1 MNMTRKL
8 FKLLIKRKI
17 PIIEII
23 KNTILKRIANVKQ
36 SESVRNLL
44 FSNKS
49 SKYITKK
56 TNPDE
61 SMIGNSNS
69 SKIPSLNI

>member
-17 PIIEII
+17 PIIEIM
-23 KNTILKRIANVKQ
+23 KNTILKRIANVKK

-61 SMIGNSNS
+61 SMIGYSNP

>member
-17 PIIEII
+17 PIIEIM

-56 TNPDE
+56 INPDE
-61 SMIGNSNS
+61 IMIGYFNPSR
-69 SKIPSLNI
+69 IPSLSI